1 MAGNDIFLFND
12 TDERMSDSVANIDMH
27 GKEV

>member
-1 MAGNDIFLFND
+1 MAGNDIFLLND
-12 TDERMSDSVANIDMH
+12 TDEWMSDSVANIDMH